1 MQAVQLILLL
11 TLSIFASGIQAKKK
25 KCKCKNELNLLTEMI
40 ENIEEDVTMLK
51 VHTEL
56 RVSLVIELRLW
67 GGQNCSYSL

>member
-1 MQAVQLILLL
+1 MPRLQLILLL
-11 TLSIFASGIQAKKK
+11 TLSIFSSGIQAKKK

>member
-11 TLSIFASGIQAKKK
+11 LTLSIFANGIQAKKK

-51 VHTEL
+51 VP
-56 RVSLVIELRLW
+56 SLESVWL
-67 GGQNCSYSL
+67 